1 MTIYNVFFNSNKDI
15 VWSSTA
21 GVDSTI
27 IAEQKSAHNYDYLEA
42 DVSDI
47 PTGEQFYIN
56 AGGDTVVEKSVFN
69 PTYNTTTPALDAVI
83 NITGVPA
90 GTEVYMDGT
99 SKGVMSDTTLT
110 LTALEAGSF
119 EIKLTKDKYIDH
131 STTINV
137 NRYGA

>member
-1 MTIYNVFFNSNKDI
+1 MNYNIFYDSNKNI
-15 VWSSTA
+15 IWSSTA
-21 GVDSTI
+21 GIDSDI
-27 IAEQKSAHNYDYLEA
+27 IAEQKSAHNYDHLLA
-42 DVSDI
+42 DLSDV
-47 PTGEQFYIN
+47 PSGDSFYIN
-56 AGGDTVVEKSVFN
+56 ADGDTVVEKSVFN
-69 PTYNTTTPALDAVI
+69 PTYSTTTPALDAVI

-119 EIKLTKDKYIDH
+119 VIKLTKDKYISH

-137 NRYGA
+137 KRYGE